1 MHSTDIDKKSA
12 KAEIVI
18 RMTASK
24 TFRYMTSMLNNVCF
38 DKFAGFAK
46 KN

>member
-24 TFRYMTSMLNNVCF
+24 KLQIHDVNVE
-38 DKFAGFAK
+38 
-46 KN
+46 